1 MTEMQRLDV
10 KNPDNPED
18 SSSARISRRDQPDR
32 SQEIKKERCEKIDQT
47 AKYLGGGGGTKK
59 TRSRRYST
67 NHFQLKIY
75 LHLLTDEIPK
85 M

>member
-1 MTEMQRLDV
+1 MQRLDV

-47 AKYLGGGGGTKK
+47 RKYFGGETKK
-59 TRSRRYST
+59 TRSRRY
-67 NHFQLKIY
+67 
-75 LHLLTDEIPK
+75 
-85 M
+85 